1 MRPNESLVSEDTPGN
16 DKNSQPAEKS
26 ENNST
31 EIGHNNETEEEVAEA
46 ELADEE
52 GKNVEEEAEVEVQL
66 LENWFRK
73 FPRGKVNAAEY
84 LMEYRSEY
92 KAALEGSAF
101 DNPMDVNSLVSE
113 YTYRDLL
120 DLKDD
125 MVGDVMEYQA
135 RTNKQ
140 FEKVNSI
147 NATSLP
153 SSSPPSK
160 QSREKKETTTS
171 VS

>member
-1 MRPNESLVSEDTPGN
+1 
-16 DKNSQPAEKS
+16 
-26 ENNST
+26 
-31 EIGHNNETEEEVAEA
+31 
-46 ELADEE
+46 
-52 GKNVEEEAEVEVQL
+52 
-66 LENWFRK
+66 
-73 FPRGKVNAAEY
+73 
-84 LMEYRSEY
+84 MEYRTEY
-92 KAALEGSAF
+92 KAALEGTAF
-101 DNPMDVNSLVSE
+101 DNPMDVNSLVEE

-160 QSREKKETTTS
+160 QSSKKKGNNHFS
-171 VS
+171 QLKIRRRNLQVFQKLLP